1 MKLCAIRPPCHMIY
15 NSVLYAGPPCA
26 AQVLLRCVQRSIPR
40 KWEELQGLVHDVKKE
55 EEKNNIRALLA
66 VRYDRPSSWRW
77 IGTVDR
83 RPGRCGDINETGRWW
98 KRFPSIVIFDPF
110 FFSTVFEFFF
120 FPLFSCVKVIQFS
133 GLLKSMKCNHP
144 EINIPSRK

>member
-1 MKLCAIRPPCHMIY
+1 MSHDLQFRLIRGTSLCGASPPPLRAKI
-15 NSVLYAGPPCA
+15 NTAKVGGATRVGP
-26 AQVLLRCVQRSIPR
+26 
-40 KWEELQGLVHDVKKE
+40 WYKKE

-110 FFSTVFEFFF
+110 FFNSLRILF
-120 FPLFSCVKVIQFS
+120 FPPIFLCESNPIFWFIEVDEMQ
-133 GLLKSMKCNHP
+133 
-144 EINIPSRK
+144 PSRNQHSVTKIIRMTWLTE